1 MPKKKTEPIIVEER
15 NTAIDYLNRDIVN
28 IKNELETLNKHVRD
42 GNGQPSLMQQ
52 VSTLTSDLSHFQ
64 KEVCLEIKEL
74 KEMIASNHKAISEKN
89 KLNWQF
95 KTAVLVALLSSIT
108 TLTMHFFH
116 G

>member
-1 MPKKKTEPIIVEER
+1 MPKKKTELENMEER
-15 NTAIDYLNRDIVN
+15 NTAIDYINRDIVN

-52 VSTLTSDLSHFQ
+52 VSTITSDLSHFQ
-64 KEVCLEIKEL
+64 KEVCLEINEL
-74 KEMIASNHKAISEKN
+74 KEMIKSNHKAISEKST
-89 KLNWQF
+89 LNWQF